1 MKRFLALASTVVLS
15 GIAPLATAAPAEA
28 ASNANIIVTV
38 KCKSNPE
45 TLKIT
50 NKRSGSITVIKVG
63 STYQPRSGEPYSVY
77 RTLKPGKSVTYR
89 FGTKRGSNKL
99 TNQFIFNDTSSREK
113 AKVWISGRG
122 TITKK
127 C

>member
-1 MKRFLALASTVVLS
+1 MKRILALASTVVLS
-15 GIAPLATAAPAEA
+15 GAAQLATAPPAEA
-28 ASNANIIVTV
+28 ASVAKITVTV

-45 TLKIT
+45 TLTIT
-50 NKRSGSITVIKVG
+50 NKRSGSITVTKVG
-63 STYQPRSGEPYSVY
+63 STYQPRSGEPYFVY
-77 RTLKPGKSVTYR
+77 KTLAPGKSITYR
-89 FGTKRGSNKL
+89 FGTKRGANKL

-122 TITKK
+122 TITRK